1 MTSTSRE
8 LLRQCLLMQLGQGA
22 PYAVPA
28 ATLKVYAAAAG
39 FPKLTDQELEAEL
52 QYLRE
57 KELAAI
63 EQKIISPENKRW
75 KITAKGRDALA
86 EAGLA

>member
-1 MTSTSRE
+1 MNASSRE
-8 LLRQCLLMQLGQGA
+8 LLRQCLLSQLGLAA
-22 PYAVPA
+22 PYALPT
-28 ATLKVYAAAAG
+28 ATLKVYAVAGG
-39 FPKLTDQELEAEL
+39 FPKVTDQELEAEL

-63 EQKIISPENKRW
+63 EEKIISPENKRW